1 MRTAFG
7 YSPPAPS
14 PYNSQQQSP
23 QPQIPRL
30 SPQPVGYQAER
41 RNTPT
46 SVLMPT
52 SEAPQQL
59 RGRLMTIQGEQRG
72 ESWFLNRSHTSL
84 GRALDNDI
92 VLLDIAASRKHAQII
107 RGNEGFILLDL
118 RSANGIFLN
127 GRRITEE
134 DLYDG
139 DEIEVGETILKF
151 ETVGQMRVRTNFAQ
165 DDTDPG
171 MAEIPHHPPEPVS
184 AEMPPHLPNPPALG
198 TSQDI

>member
-1 MRTAFG
+1 MSGDWRKAQQTPMRQNQKEPNSPFMRTAFG
-7 YSPPAPS
+7 YSSPVPPP
-14 PYNSQQQSP
+14 PTQHNP
-23 QPQIPRL
+23 QGQLPRL
-30 SPQPVGYQAER
+30 SSQPVNYQTEHK
-41 RNTPT
+41 NTPT

-52 SEAPQQL
+52 SESPQQL

-72 ESWFLNRSHTSL
+72 ESWFPNRSHTSL

-107 RGNEGFILLDL
+107 RGPEGFILLDL

-139 DEIEVGETILKF
+139 DEIEVGD
-151 ETVGQMRVRTNFAQ
+151 VR
-165 DDTDPG
+165 
-171 MAEIPHHPPEPVS
+171 
-184 AEMPPHLPNPPALG
+184 
-198 TSQDI
+198 